1 MTWRRLPSP
10 CSRTRTKRE
19 AVVAVAEEAVAEG
32 TRKVKY
38 LDDLPIMGSQWRL
51 GMPAL
56 FVDRWDTGVQIARR
70 QTMIRRHLG
79 ID

>member
-51 GMPAL
+51 GMP
-56 FVDRWDTGVQIARR
+56 VSSVVRWDTGVQIARR
-70 QTMIRRHLG
+70 LTVVRRHLET
-79 ID
+79 D